1 MPHENLDLK
10 VQLYAKTLS
19 LLPGL
24 KNILRFFY
32 ALPSPPPGKTG
43 GKHTQFLAV
52 IP

>member
-10 VQLYAKTLS
+10 MQLDAKTLS

-32 ALPSPPPGKTG
+32 ALPSPPPGKIG